1 MIAWLVETLV
11 ATSLLLALVLLLREP
26 VRRSFGAKAAY
37 ALWLLPALR
46 MVMPPIA
53 NLMPQLL
60 PVPALN
66 PASGA
71 LAQLVHARVMPI
83 ETAPTFVAEE
93 AAGVPW
99 LLIVLSVWLAG
110 ALVFVAWQVAAYYR
124 FRHHVL
130 TGARPRRSPARGIR
144 LLASPQV
151 EGPMAFG
158 IRRRFIVFPQDALI
172 RFDVEEHAM
181 ALAHELAHHRRGDLI
196 ANVAALGMLA
206 LHWCN
211 PLAWYAHRAFRTDQE
226 MACDADV
233 IGAVR
238 EAGLGHAYAR
248 ALVKCAGGRGASPIC
263 HLNAVD
269 RLKRRLSMLSKRSP
283 SARRRLVGAAFVGT
297 IAAGGLALTASGQG
311 MAAQVGTQVSE
322 ALPIPHMP
330 ALRHAFPT
338 VLAVHAASAPEEAEH
353 TDPLAA
359 TVEAQGEAG
368 DLRPAPPVPP
378 LAAVAPLPPQPPAPP
393 QGAGVTIPPVPPVP
407 PVPVFQKRIVR
418 IDNGRMIAIPSQA
431 EINAMVPAI
440 ELTEGKD
447 CAGQDMVNTS
457 EERVTINGTTR
468 QKIRIHL
475 CNRAVAR
482 EGRQEAIRGLE
493 LARSEIARQAD
504 LSARLRDRI
513 TADLDR
519 QLARLRATDGD

>member
-1 MIAWLVETLV
+1 MIAWLLEMLV
-11 ATSLLLALVLLLREP
+11 ATSVLMALVLILREP

-53 NLMPQLL
+53 SLMPQAL
-60 PVPALN
+60 PVPALG

-71 LAQLVHARVMPI
+71 LAQLVHARMVQI
-83 ETAPTFVAEE
+83 EAAPTFAGEE

-110 ALVFVAWQVAAYYR
+110 ALLFVAWQVAAYYR
-124 FRHHVL
+124 FRHQVL

-144 LLASPQV
+144 LVASPRV
-151 EGPMAFG
+151 DGPMAFG

-196 ANVAALGMLA
+196 ANVAALGFLA

-283 SARRRLVGAAFVGT
+283 STGRRLAGAALVGT
-297 IAAGGLALTASGQG
+297 IAASGLALTASGQG
-311 MAAQVGTQVSE
+311 MAAQVGAQVSE
-322 ALPIPHMP
+322 ALPAPHMP
-330 ALRHAFPT
+330 TLRGAFP
-338 VLAVHAASAPEEAEH
+338 VALAAHAVSAPKEAERA
-353 TDPLAA
+353 DRLAA
-359 TVEAQGEAG
+359 VVDAQGEAG
-368 DLRPAPPVPP
+368 DLPPAPPLP
-378 LAAVAPLPPQPPAPP
+378 AAAPLPPQPPAPP
-393 QGAGVTIPPVPPVP
+393 QGIGTAVPPVPPVP
-407 PVPVFQKRIVR
+407 PAPVFQKRIVR
-418 IDNGRMIAIPSQA
+418 IGDGRTIAIPSQA
-431 EINAMVPAI
+431 EIDAMVPII
-440 ELTEGKD
+440 EMTEGKD

-457 EERVTINGTTR
+457 EERVTINGVTR

-475 CNRAVAR
+475 CDRAVAR
-482 EGRQEAIRGLE
+482 EARQEAIRGLE

-504 LSARLRDRI
+504 LSERLRDRI

-519 QLARLRATDGD
+519 QLARLRTTGRD